1 MVFELHSYNLTVKQ
15 VSSLKVLKTLDLRKP
30 PAAFEKLDTVLQK
43 NKTSCMM
50 EDYTGTPLVV
60 QTDGGAK
67 KEVVIAGFV
76 VFLPLG

>member
-1 MVFELHSYNLTVKQ
+1 
-15 VSSLKVLKTLDLRKP
+15 
-30 PAAFEKLDTVLQK
+30 
-43 NKTSCMM
+43 M